1 MDPILRRRKM
11 GSCKRLSGTVGA
23 LRQSEMQLVG
33 FSFVFFA
40 SRLIFFPG
48 LFKSIWYLFNICLVN
63 RLLRRIN
70 DEYQLSTGA
79 RGSRTFVWPE
89 IFRRPW
95 SVYVELKGA
104 FKANWI
110 KSRAGSSHDDQIW
123 PTRVSE
129 GRSEHCYKMDFCRI
143 GGLNGVLLGGPF

>member
-23 LRQSEMQLVG
+23 LRQSEKDATCRILV
-33 FSFVFFA
+33 
-40 SRLIFFPG
+40 
-48 LFKSIWYLFNICLVN
+48 C
-63 RLLRRIN
+63 LLRVASDFLSRSFQVNLISFQHLLGQYSSAD